1 MVLNGYKYVQQ
12 QHWFIAARS
21 ISTSSF
27 MQSSNDVLQ
36 EIQKCQQNPYWI
48 LLDWT
53 KIVVLKFENMYLMNN
68 ITYFSLTGVQVLR
81 TVLNKFSVNNRK
93 NMFVVKE
100 LVDSD
105 LVYYLRY
112 VKMVRHTCTIE
123 NSRLMANFLI
133 WLLYLIT
140 V

>member
-1 MVLNGYKYVQQ
+1 
-12 QHWFIAARS
+12 
-21 ISTSSF
+21 
-27 MQSSNDVLQ
+27 
-36 EIQKCQQNPYWI
+36 
-48 LLDWT
+48 
-53 KIVVLKFENMYLMNN
+53 MYLMNN

-112 VKMVRHTCTIE
+112 AKMIRCIRAIE
-123 NSRLMANFLI
+123 N
-133 WLLYLIT
+133 
-140 V
+140 

>member
-1 MVLNGYKYVQQ
+1 
-12 QHWFIAARS
+12 
-21 ISTSSF
+21 
-27 MQSSNDVLQ
+27 
-36 EIQKCQQNPYWI
+36 
-48 LLDWT
+48 
-53 KIVVLKFENMYLMNN
+53 MYLMNN

-112 VKMVRHTCTIE
+112 AKMIRCTHTIE
-123 NSRLMANFLI
+123 N
-133 WLLYLIT
+133 
-140 V
+140 

>member
-1 MVLNGYKYVQQ
+1 
-12 QHWFIAARS
+12 
-21 ISTSSF
+21 
-27 MQSSNDVLQ
+27 
-36 EIQKCQQNPYWI
+36 
-48 LLDWT
+48 
-53 KIVVLKFENMYLMNN
+53 MYLKNN

-112 VKMVRHTCTIE
+112 AKMIRCTCIIE
-123 NSRLMANFLI
+123 NSRLMAN
-133 WLLYLIT
+133 
-140 V
+140 

>member
-1 MVLNGYKYVQQ
+1 
-12 QHWFIAARS
+12 
-21 ISTSSF
+21 
-27 MQSSNDVLQ
+27 
-36 EIQKCQQNPYWI
+36 
-48 LLDWT
+48 
-53 KIVVLKFENMYLMNN
+53 MNN

-112 VKMVRHTCTIE
+112 VELVRHTCTIE
-123 NSRLMANFLI
+123 NNRLMAKVFFCLFYLCNSLIISSCTYIILKYFYLFHMNNLQEFLRNVLNI
-133 WLLYLIT
+133 
-140 V
+140 

>member
-1 MVLNGYKYVQQ
+1 
-12 QHWFIAARS
+12 
-21 ISTSSF
+21 
-27 MQSSNDVLQ
+27 
-36 EIQKCQQNPYWI
+36 
-48 LLDWT
+48 
-53 KIVVLKFENMYLMNN
+53 MYLMNN

-112 VKMVRHTCTIE
+112 AKMIRCTCIIE
-123 NSRLMANFLI
+123 KSRLMAN
-133 WLLYLIT
+133 
-140 V
+140 

>member
-1 MVLNGYKYVQQ
+1 MAIVSYLVLTFKY
-12 QHWFIAARS
+12 
-21 ISTSSF
+21 F
-27 MQSSNDVLQ
+27 MN
-36 EIQKCQQNPYWI
+36 K
-48 LLDWT
+48 
-53 KIVVLKFENMYLMNN
+53 

-112 VKMVRHTCTIE
+112 VELVRRTRTIE
-123 NSRLMANFLI
+123 HNRLMAISFLS
-133 WLLYLIT
+133 LLYL
-140 V
+140 

>member
-1 MVLNGYKYVQQ
+1 MAILSYLVLTFKY
-12 QHWFIAARS
+12 
-21 ISTSSF
+21 F
-27 MQSSNDVLQ
+27 MN
-36 EIQKCQQNPYWI
+36 K
-48 LLDWT
+48 
-53 KIVVLKFENMYLMNN
+53 

-112 VKMVRHTCTIE
+112 VELVRRTRTIE
-123 NSRLMANFLI
+123 HNRLMAISFLS
-133 WLLYLIT
+133 LLYL
-140 V
+140 

>member
-1 MVLNGYKYVQQ
+1 
-12 QHWFIAARS
+12 
-21 ISTSSF
+21 
-27 MQSSNDVLQ
+27 
-36 EIQKCQQNPYWI
+36 
-48 LLDWT
+48 
-53 KIVVLKFENMYLMNN
+53 MYLMNN

-112 VKMVRHTCTIE
+112 AKMIRCTCIIK
-123 NSRLMANFLI
+123 NSRLMAN
-133 WLLYLIT
+133 
-140 V
+140 

>member
-1 MVLNGYKYVQQ
+1 
-12 QHWFIAARS
+12 
-21 ISTSSF
+21 
-27 MQSSNDVLQ
+27 
-36 EIQKCQQNPYWI
+36 
-48 LLDWT
+48 
-53 KIVVLKFENMYLMNN
+53 MYLMNN

-112 VKMVRHTCTIE
+112 AKMIRCTCIIE
-123 NSRLMANFLI
+123 NSRLMAN
-133 WLLYLIT
+133 
-140 V
+140 

>member
-1 MVLNGYKYVQQ
+1 MAILSYLVLTFKY
-12 QHWFIAARS
+12 
-21 ISTSSF
+21 F
-27 MQSSNDVLQ
+27 MN
-36 EIQKCQQNPYWI
+36 K
-48 LLDWT
+48 
-53 KIVVLKFENMYLMNN
+53 

-112 VKMVRHTCTIE
+112 IELVRRTRTIE
-123 NSRLMANFLI
+123 HNRLMAIFFLS
-133 WLLYLIT
+133 LLSL
-140 V
+140 

>member
-1 MVLNGYKYVQQ
+1 
-12 QHWFIAARS
+12 
-21 ISTSSF
+21 
-27 MQSSNDVLQ
+27 
-36 EIQKCQQNPYWI
+36 
-48 LLDWT
+48 
-53 KIVVLKFENMYLMNN
+53 MYLMNN

-112 VKMVRHTCTIE
+112 AKNGQMYVYHRKQ
-123 NSRLMANFLI
+123 
-133 WLLYLIT
+133 
-140 V
+140 

>member
-1 MVLNGYKYVQQ
+1 
-12 QHWFIAARS
+12 
-21 ISTSSF
+21 
-27 MQSSNDVLQ
+27 
-36 EIQKCQQNPYWI
+36 
-48 LLDWT
+48 
-53 KIVVLKFENMYLMNN
+53 MYLMNN

-112 VKMVRHTCTIE
+112 AKNAWSNVHV
-123 NSRLMANFLI
+123 S
-133 WLLYLIT
+133 
-140 V
+140 

>member
-1 MVLNGYKYVQQ
+1 
-12 QHWFIAARS
+12 
-21 ISTSSF
+21 
-27 MQSSNDVLQ
+27 
-36 EIQKCQQNPYWI
+36 
-48 LLDWT
+48 
-53 KIVVLKFENMYLMNN
+53 MYLMNN

-112 VKMVRHTCTIE
+112 VKMVRHTCSIE
-123 NSRLMANFLI
+123 N
-133 WLLYLIT
+133 
-140 V
+140 

>member
-1 MVLNGYKYVQQ
+1 
-12 QHWFIAARS
+12 
-21 ISTSSF
+21 
-27 MQSSNDVLQ
+27 
-36 EIQKCQQNPYWI
+36 
-48 LLDWT
+48 
-53 KIVVLKFENMYLMNN
+53 MYLMKN

-112 VKMVRHTCTIE
+112 AKMIRCTRTIE
-123 NSRLMANFLI
+123 N
-133 WLLYLIT
+133 
-140 V
+140 

>member
-1 MVLNGYKYVQQ
+1 
-12 QHWFIAARS
+12 
-21 ISTSSF
+21 
-27 MQSSNDVLQ
+27 
-36 EIQKCQQNPYWI
+36 
-48 LLDWT
+48 
-53 KIVVLKFENMYLMNN
+53 MYLMKN

-112 VKMVRHTCTIE
+112 MLKWSDIHVP
-123 NSRLMANFLI
+123 
-133 WLLYLIT
+133 
-140 V
+140 

>member
-1 MVLNGYKYVQQ
+1 MAILSYLVLTFKY
-12 QHWFIAARS
+12 
-21 ISTSSF
+21 F
-27 MQSSNDVLQ
+27 MN
-36 EIQKCQQNPYWI
+36 K
-48 LLDWT
+48 
-53 KIVVLKFENMYLMNN
+53 

-112 VKMVRHTCTIE
+112 VEWSDVH
-123 NSRLMANFLI
+123 
-133 WLLYLIT
+133 
-140 V
+140 VP